1 MQECCFHSTFIFSS
15 QASMKVFKEE
25 LTDDC
30 ATQSNGYIRNFKEG
44 VYYKS
49 WDING
54 STNYKG

>member
-1 MQECCFHSTFIFSS
+1 
-15 QASMKVFKEE
+15 MKVFKEE

-30 ATQSNGYIRNFKEG
+30 STQSNGYIRNFKEG

-54 STNYKG
+54 STYYKG